1 MPILRLENL
10 ADISTECFS
19 LHQGETFA
27 LMKFLP
33 RLNFCPDETFT
44 PMKTEALCQNI
55 GKVF

>member
-1 MPILRLENL
+1 MPSLKLENL

-19 LHQGETFA
+19 LHQGENFT

-33 RLNFCPDETFT
+33 RLYFCPDETFT
-44 PMKTEALCQNI
+44 LMKTEALRRNV

>member
-1 MPILRLENL
+1 MPTLRFENL

-33 RLNFCPDETFT
+33 RLNFCPDETF
-44 PMKTEALCQNI
+44 ALM
-55 GKVF
+55 